1 MKRQW
6 NMGINCDTHSDYFS
20 GVKTHKNH
28 SYKNTNN
35 PTVWMEVNSGV
46 NISISY
52 ITQSLPR

>member
-1 MKRQW
+1 
-6 NMGINCDTHSDYFS
+6 MGINCDTHSDYFS